1 MARIVEHDGLHDLTQ
16 LAVIPVCYN
25 PVKYKT
31 RYNLYRNFE
40 KHMLQSGVVLFTVE
54 CLFESALHFGLPKQ
68 VVEVTQADNSRH
80 LQLIAPSILWM
91 KENLIN
97 VAVDHLPEH
106 IQYVAW
112 IDTDIEFDRYP
123 IVQLFRL
130 ALFLGPNGMNE
141 ILHWDY
147 SFAYSIKHNK
157 PIDPQRYKEWYPHP
171 GYAWAM
177 RCDAFEYMGGLCEF
191 SILGSG
197 DLHFAFALLNRI
209 EETFLTSLNED
220 YRRLALNWGERV
232 AEIAQ
237 GGHNVG
243 YLPVNIGH
251 FWHGSRGNRGYVE
264 RW

>member
-1 MARIVEHDGLHDLTQ
+1 
-16 LAVIPVCYN
+16 
-25 PVKYKT
+25 
-31 RYNLYRNFE
+31 
-40 KHMLQSGVVLFTVE
+40 MLQSGVLLFTVE

-68 VVEVTQADNSRH
+68 VFEVTQADNSRH

-112 IDTDIEFDRYP
+112 IDTDIEFDRLDWAQLLIEELQHYP

-130 ALFLGPNGMNE
+130 ALFLGPNGKSE
-141 ILHWDY
+141 ILRRDY
-147 SFAYSIKHNK
+147 SFAYSIKYNK

-177 RCDAFEYMGGLCEF
+177 RRDAFEYMGGLCEF

-209 EETFLTSLNED
+209 EETFPTRLNEN
-220 YRRLALNWGERV
+220 YQRLALNWGERV

-243 YLPVNIGH
+243 YLPVNIWH
-251 FWHGSRGNRGYVE
+251 FWHGSRGNRGYIE